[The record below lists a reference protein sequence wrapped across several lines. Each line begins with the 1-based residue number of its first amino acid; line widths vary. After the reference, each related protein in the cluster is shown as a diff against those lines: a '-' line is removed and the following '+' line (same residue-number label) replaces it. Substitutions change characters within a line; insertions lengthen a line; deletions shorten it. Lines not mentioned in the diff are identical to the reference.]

1 MFIGTPCRRGN
12 NKCFFFLFISRKC
25 ISKCVSHL
33 VRERKVLIFL
43 HIIEFSGRYFYLYS
57 QAEFKE
63 FELRLKFETR
73 LKYDWLH
80 SKLCSMFQD
89 LSRRSIATIFWR
101 ISDAAQILKYLTQ
114 IVFSISR
121 YFFLKANLFFHFIQ
135 F

>member
-1 MFIGTPCRRGN
+1 MCVT
-12 NKCFFFLFISRKC
+12 SRK
-25 ISKCVSHL
+25 
-33 VRERKVLIFL
+33 RKESFNFPAYYRIFRTL
-43 HIIEFSGRYFYLYS
+43 FLSI
-57 QAEFKE
+57 KE

-89 LSRRSIATIFWR
+89 LNRRSIATIFWR
-101 ISDAAQILKYLTQ
+101 ISDSAQIQKYLTQ